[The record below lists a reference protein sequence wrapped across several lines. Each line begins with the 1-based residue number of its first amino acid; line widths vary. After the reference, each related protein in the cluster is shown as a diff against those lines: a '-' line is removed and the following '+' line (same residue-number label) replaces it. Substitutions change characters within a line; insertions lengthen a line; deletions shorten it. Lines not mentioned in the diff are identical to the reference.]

1 MGRDYAARNRRPAA
15 RAAGLPGWVW
25 LVAGLSMGLVVAC
38 IVYIGRPT
46 QPMPMAPAGGAGG
59 DGGERKIAKTKV
71 EIPPVEEPRF
81 DFYTLLEKEQVVVP
95 GESRPRPP
103 TQKPARPIAPP
114 SPPSPVPNGG
124 VAAVTPGTIAP
135 VPATSPP
142 GATRYL
148 VLAGSFKESA
158 NAEAHRAKL
167 ALVGVEA
174 RIETVGTQDGVTLHR
189 VRIGPA
195 NSLEQAESI
204 ASRLKGQG
212 FDSRVVKM
220 P

>member
-38 IVYIGRPT
+38 IVYIGRPA

-59 DGGERKIAKTKV
+59 DGGAHKTRAKV

-95 GESRPRPP
+95 GETRPRPP
-103 TQKPARPIAPP
+103 TKTPARPVAPAAATAAP
-114 SPPSPVPNGG
+114 GAG
-124 VAAVTPGTIAP
+124 VAPTAPAVTAATPGT
-135 VPATSPP
+135 
-142 GATRYL
+142 TRYL
-148 VLAGSFKESA
+148 VLAGSFREA
-158 NAEAHRAKL
+158 TNAEAHRAKL
-167 ALVGVEA
+167 ALAGVEA
-174 RIETVGTQDGVTLHR
+174 RIETVTTQDRATLHR

-195 NSLEQAESI
+195 NSLEQAQGI
-204 ASRLKGQG
+204 AAKLQSQG
-212 FDSRVVKM
+212 MDSRVVKM

>member
-1 MGRDYAARNRRPAA
+1 MGRDYAARNRRPAS

-25 LVAGLSMGLVVAC
+25 LVAGLSMGLIVAC
-38 IVYIGRPT
+38 IVYIGRPA
-46 QPMPMAPAGGAGG
+46 QPMPMVGGAGGAGGAGG
-59 DGGERKIAKTKV
+59 DGGARKARPKV

-103 TQKPARPIAPP
+103 TQNPARPIAP
-114 SPPSPVPNGG
+114 
-124 VAAVTPGTIAP
+124 VTPAP
-135 VPATSPP
+135 TPATSAPAIHP
-142 GATRYL
+142 APTPSAAQSTRYL
-148 VLAGSFKESA
+148 VLAGSFRDAE

-174 RIETVGTQDGVTLHR
+174 RIETVKTQDGVTLHR

-195 NSLEQAESI
+195 DSQEQAQSV
-204 ASRLKGQG
+204 ATRLKSQG
-212 FDSRVVKM
+212 FDSRVVRM

>member
-59 DGGERKIAKTKV
+59 GGGERGKTTRTKV

-103 TQKPARPIAPP
+103 PPNPARPIAPP
-114 SPPSPVPNGG
+114 APATGTGMTGAPPPVTAPSPP
-124 VAAVTPGTIAP
+124 ATPSTGI
-135 VPATSPP
+135 
-142 GATRYL
+142 RYL
-148 VLAGSFKESA
+148 VLAGSFKDAA

-167 ALVGVEA
+167 ALAGVEA
-174 RIETVGTQDGVTLHR
+174 RIETVSTQDGVMLHR
-189 VRIGPA
+189 VRIGPV
-195 NSLEQAESI
+195 NSLEQAQSV
-204 ASRLKGQG
+204 ASRLKSQQ
-212 FDSRVVKM
+212 FDSQVVKM

>member
-1 MGRDYAARNRRPAA
+1 MGRDYAARNRRPAS
-15 RAAGLPGWVW
+15 RAAGMPGWVW

-38 IVYIGRPT
+38 IVYIGRPA
-46 QPMPMAPAGGAGG
+46 QPMPMAPAGGVQKPRA
-59 DGGERKIAKTKV
+59 KV

-103 TQKPARPIAPP
+103 TKTPARPVVPPASPATAAPAP
-114 SPPSPVPNGG
+114 G
-124 VAAVTPGTIAP
+124 VP
-135 VPATSPP
+135 VPAPTSP
-142 GATRYL
+142 GGTRYL
-148 VLAGSFKESA
+148 VLAGSFREA
-158 NAEAHRAKL
+158 GNAEAHRAKL

-174 RIETVGTQDGVTLHR
+174 RIETVKTQDGDMLHR

-195 NSLEQAESI
+195 NSEAQAQGV
-204 ASRLKGQG
+204 ASRLKSQG